1 MALVTLRQLLDHA
14 AEHDYGVPA
23 YNVIL
28 TPHIGGSTLEAQAN
42 IGFEVAEKFV
52 RYSDNG
58 TTLSAVNFPEVA
70 IPMQEGKHRLLHIH
84 RNIPGVLS
92 AINQVFA
99 QNGINISA
107 QTLMTQED
115 VGYLVV
121 DVDAEYSAM
130 ALDKL
135 QQIEGTIRTRVLY

>member
-1 MALVTLRQLLDHA
+1 M
-14 AEHDYGVPA
+14 
-23 YNVIL
+23 
-28 TPHIGGSTLEAQAN
+28 
-42 IGFEVAEKFV
+42 
-52 RYSDNG
+52 
-58 TTLSAVNFPEVA
+58 
-70 IPMQEGKHRLLHIH
+70 
-84 RNIPGVLS
+84 LS